1 MKIKDIGNVV
11 TGKTPQTAHA
21 EFYGGDYMFITPT
34 ELHGGYKISS
44 SEKTLTEAGLE
55 SIKTNSIDGISVL
68 VGCIGWDMGNVA
80 MCFEKCATNQ
90 QINSITQIS
99 EDYSPYFLYYWL
111 STKKE
116 YLFSIS
122 SVTRTP
128 ILSKGVFEE
137 IEIPSISR
145 SEQDKIAKVLLVLDK
160 KIKLNSEVNDNL
172 AQQLRLLYDYWFTQF
187 DFPDESGNPYR
198 SSGGQMVWSNDAKK
212 ELPASWNSAKMSDA
226 IEGIRT
232 GLNPRDNFKLG
243 NGTIKYITVKNLR
256 SDGIL
261 DFSGCDTIDET
272 ARAIVHRRSDVCTGD
287 ILFASIAPLGRC
299 HLVQELPQD
308 WDINESV
315 FSIRCNKA
323 TVTPEY
329 LYMHLQ
335 SEAFVKESTACSTG
349 SVFKGIRINTLLD
362 SRVFLPPMQV
372 IEKFSQQTKPLF
384 SLQYNLN
391 KEIQA
396 LTQLRDWLLPM
407 LMNGQATVSD

>member
-172 AQQLRLLYDYWFTQF
+172 AQQAQLLF
-187 DFPDESGNPYR
+187 DFMFQDISGSKHIGDFIVPQRGTALLSKDAIPGDIPVVAGGLVPSTYHNAANTVAPVITIS
-198 SSGGQMVWSNDAKK
+198 SSGANAGFVNLWGVPVWSSDSSFIDFKMTPYVYFWHALLKHHQNNIYKIQTGSAQPHIYPSHIAS
-212 ELPASWNSAKMSDA
+212 LPVCD
-226 IEGIRT
+226 
-232 GLNPRDNFKLG
+232 
-243 NGTIKYITVKNLR
+243 
-256 SDGIL
+256 L
-261 DFSGCDTIDET
+261 DFGKVADYTE
-272 ARAIVHRRSDVCTGD
+272 R
-287 ILFASIAPLGRC
+287 
-299 HLVQELPQD
+299 
-308 WDINESV
+308 
-315 FSIRCNKA
+315 
-323 TVTPEY
+323 VTPLFTLISKNY
-329 LYMHLQ
+329 
-335 SEAFVKESTACSTG
+335 KESNQLRA
-349 SVFKGIRINTLLD
+349 
-362 SRVFLPPMQV
+362 
-372 IEKFSQQTKPLF
+372 
-384 SLQYNLN
+384 
-391 KEIQA
+391 
-396 LTQLRDWLLPM
+396 LRDWLLPM
-407 LMNGQATVSD
+407 LMNGQATISD